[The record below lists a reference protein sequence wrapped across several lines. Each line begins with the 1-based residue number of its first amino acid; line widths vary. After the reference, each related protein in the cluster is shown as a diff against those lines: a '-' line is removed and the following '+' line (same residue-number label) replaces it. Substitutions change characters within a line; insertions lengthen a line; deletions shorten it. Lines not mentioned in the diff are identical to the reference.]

1 MKTATRLSTTF
12 LLAALLTACNCL
24 SVAVT
29 SNPVSRVV
37 TLMKSLSAKL
47 ENEMKKEE
55 DLFDTYACWAKSL
68 TSEKEAAITK
78 AERRIEDLTSYV
90 ADIDAGKI
98 EFTTER
104 TDLEKELAGLNA
116 DIETATAQRESQN
129 DEFKAAEAEMNKA
142 ISALEEAIQVLETAT
157 KNSLIT
163 MKTSVN
169 EGFHDRVVKAQSLE
183 RAVEIS
189 RRFLSAGDARFL
201 AHLLAGEVPDVDWK
215 KLNRKATFKM
225 KYMKRSGDIQKTL
238 ADLLSTFKSNL
249 KAAQDKETAAVST
262 FGTLMSSKN
271 GAKSSAEQALSDLAV
286 ETGAKSM
293 SKDEAEAEI
302 GFLNDQVTNDKQIIS
317 DTALALKTK
326 TTEYKTRKDLQLGEL
341 AAFSKAIS
349 IINSDD
355 ARNLFKKSFGSQGYM
370 LTQIRQ
376 HSTSQ
381 MLSKQRGAAAATVLD
396 AGRKSGDSR
405 LAALATRI
413 ALSMSARDFTKV
425 IAAIDSMLSILSTEG
440 QSDVTKQQ
448 ACLQD
453 HETNAGKIATD
464 SRSMDDKT
472 RSVRANKA
480 SIIELTK
487 EIEEK
492 EQQVLDTR
500 AEIFEAT
507 KDREAEH
514 LAWKESDADDTE
526 AASLVSDAKDVL
538 ENFYKDN
545 SLAFVQGARQP
556 DTWDGTYKGAT
567 TEKNG
572 IISILGM
579 VHEDILADKTKA
591 KEAEDNAKQA
601 YDTLVAGLN
610 TQIKNLNDDI
620 DAAKG
625 TRANKDQEVAD
636 WNIERAS
643 LKNTISATL
652 QVMKDKAP
660 TCDFMTV
667 NFEVRKANRENEVEG
682 LRKAKTILQ
691 AAHEA

>member
-1 MKTATRLSTTF
+1 
-12 LLAALLTACNCL
+12 
-24 SVAVT
+24 
-29 SNPVSRVV
+29 
-37 TLMKSLSAKL
+37 
-47 ENEMKKEE
+47 MKKEE